1 MSQQPKDVD
10 YWKKKAKELE
20 QEKAGLELEL
30 ESARRREALQRQKV
44 LTLPP
49 PIDNNPIPRAKRDL
63 LNPSQPAKT
72 KRTKPFQYKGLTD
85 PTLIQKTRKSSP
97 DVIELSSPTLR
108 RSPPRRS
115 ASSPKRSA
123 SPPRR
128 SASPPRRS
136 ASSPKRSASPPKPLK
151 SALKQSKSS
160 PKTFILRPLDI
171 NSGKAVNSPPIVVEK
186 SMTIGRANFKSLKKE
201 PYFLSIPRDA
211 FKVTTQDDELMVT
224 SLRDTPTIEYQTGD
238 EPIQPI
244 SKDVS
249 VFLNKGDKLFIH
261 GVLSFKISR

>member
-10 YWKKKAKELE
+10 YWKKKAKELA
-20 QEKAGLELEL
+20 QEKAELELEL

-85 PTLIQKTRKSSP
+85 PTLTRRTPKD

-108 RSPPRRS
+108 RSPPRRT
-115 ASSPKRSA
+115 SSPKRSA
-123 SPPRR
+123 SPT
-128 SASPPRRS
+128 RRS
-136 ASSPKRSASPPKPLK
+136 ASSPKPLK

-160 PKTFILRPLDI
+160 PKTFILRPLHI
-171 NSGKAVNSPPIVVEK
+171 ESGKAVNSPAIVVERPMK
-186 SMTIGRANFKSLKKE
+186 IGRVNFKSLKDE
-201 PYFLSIPRDA
+201 PYFESIPREA
-211 FKVTTQDDELMVT
+211 FTVKTQNDELEVT
-224 SLRDTPTIEYQTGD
+224 SLRDTPTIAYQTGD
-238 EPIQPI
+238 EPIQPLANG
-244 SKDVS
+244 VS
-249 VFLNKGDKLFIH
+249 VFLNKGDKLFIQ

>member
-10 YWKKKAKELE
+10 YWKKKAKELA
-20 QEKAGLELEL
+20 QEKAELELEL

-85 PTLIQKTRKSSP
+85 PTLTQRTPKD

-108 RSPPRRS
+108 RSPPRRT
-115 ASSPKRSA
+115 SSPKRSA

-160 PKTFILRPLDI
+160 PKTFILRPLHI
-171 NSGKAVNSPPIVVEK
+171 ESGKAVNSPAIVVEK
-186 SMTIGRANFKSLKKE
+186 PMTIGRANFKSLKNE
-201 PYFLSIPRDA
+201 SYFLSIPRDA
-211 FKVTTQDDELMVT
+211 FKVTTQDDELEVT
-224 SLRDTPTIEYQTGD
+224 SLRDTPTIAYQTGD
-238 EPIQPI
+238 EPIQPLANG
-244 SKDVS
+244 VS
-249 VFLNKGDKLFIH
+249 VFLNKGDKLFIQ